1 MLSMSKRAALAF
13 SELAIMVLF
22 GGLALL
28 GYGLLTSGTER
39 NYASSLLPS
48 DVKTAL
54 LFSLSFIVLS
64 GFFISVIVVSSLR
77 RLKMSWRK
85 RAIIDSVLLIIHIII
100 FIAVFGNDY
109 SVSDSPLVVLGIIV
123 VVLSEATVGWL
134 WRGRLEEAVPRA

>member
-54 LFSLSFIVLS
+54 LFSLSFIVAVSTAL
-64 GFFISVIVVSSLR
+64 GFVL
-77 RLKMSWRK
+77 
-85 RAIIDSVLLIIHIII
+85 AII
-100 FIAVFGNDY
+100 
-109 SVSDSPLVVLGIIV
+109 
-123 VVLSEATVGWL
+123 
-134 WRGRLEEAVPRA
+134 

>member
-1 MLSMSKRAALAF
+1 MQQKK
-13 SELAIMVLF
+13 IV
-22 GGLALL
+22 
-28 GYGLLTSGTER
+28 
-39 NYASSLLPS
+39 
-48 DVKTAL
+48 TAL
-54 LFSLSFIVLS
+54 VLS

-85 RAIIDSVLLIIHIII
+85 RAILDSVLLIIHIII